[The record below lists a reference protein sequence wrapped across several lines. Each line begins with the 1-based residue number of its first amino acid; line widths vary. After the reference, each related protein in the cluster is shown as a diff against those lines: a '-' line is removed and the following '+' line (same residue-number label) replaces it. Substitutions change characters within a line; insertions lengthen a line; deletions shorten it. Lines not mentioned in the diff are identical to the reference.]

1 MLAARPS
8 DRLVPG
14 GQHRKP
20 GPRTGGGADVT
31 TGSTAPAVLPATCD
45 VVVVGAGL
53 AGLTAG
59 RRLSGAGLDVVLLE
73 ACDGVG
79 GRVRT
84 DVVDGWRLDRGFQ
97 VLNTGYP
104 ALAREVDLAALD
116 LRELTRGALVHRA
129 GRRRRL
135 ADPRRDPL
143 GALATARADLG
154 TVRDRALLAATAA
167 RVSVGSGRALVD
179 ADDQP
184 AIDRLHERGFS
195 DAVVDDFFRPFFAG
209 VFLEDELVTSSRFL
223 DLMLRMFVR
232 GRSTLPSLGMQRLPD
247 QLAARLPAG
256 AVHLRC
262 TVTALEAE
270 GVTTAAGQ
278 VTARAVVCAT
288 DATSAGA
295 LVPGVTPPAWRA
307 VTTVYH
313 AAPTDPLGEP
323 TLLLDADR
331 DSPVVNT
338 VVLTAAAPSYGPG
351 DGRALVSTSL
361 LGAHEGAEAA
371 VRARLAELY
380 RTGTGAW
387 EHLATYVLP
396 QALPAMTAPHPFQR
410 PVLVDGVY
418 VCGDHRDTSS
428 IQGALVSGRRAAQAV
443 LAVL

>member
-1 MLAARPS
+1 MPES
-8 DRLVPG
+8 
-14 GQHRKP
+14 
-20 GPRTGGGADVT
+20 
-31 TGSTAPAVLPATCD
+31 LPAACD

-53 AGLTAG
+53 AGLVAA
-59 RRLSGAGLDVVLLE
+59 RHLAGAGLDVHVLE
-73 ACDGVG
+73 ASDGVG

-116 LRELTRGALVHRA
+116 LRELTRGALVHRD
-129 GRRRRL
+129 GVRRRL
-135 ADPRRDPL
+135 ADPRRDPV

-154 TVRDRALLAATAA
+154 TLRDRALLAATAA
-167 RVSVGSGRALVD
+167 RVATGDGRRLV
-179 ADDQP
+179 ATDDV
-184 AIDRLHERGFS
+184 AARDRLRDRGFS
-195 DAVVDDFFRPFFAG
+195 DQIVDDFFRPFFSG
-209 VFLEDELVTSSRFL
+209 VFLEEDLVTSSRFL

-232 GRSTLPSLGMQRLPD
+232 GRSAVPSLGMQRLPD

-256 AVHLRC
+256 SVHLGSG
-262 TVTALEAE
+262 VTSLDPV
-270 GVTTAAGQ
+270 GVTTPGGRVRAG
-278 VTARAVVCAT
+278 AVVCAT
-288 DATSAGA
+288 DATAA
-295 LVPGVTPPAWRA
+295 ATLVPAVTPPPWRS

-313 AAPTDPLGEP
+313 AAPIDPLGEP
-323 TLLLDADR
+323 TLLIDADR
-331 DSPVVNT
+331 ESPVVNT

-351 DGRALVSTSL
+351 DGRALVSTSV
-361 LGAHEGAEAA
+361 LGAHEDAEAA

-380 RTGTGAW
+380 RAGTGAW

-396 QALPAMTAPHPFQR
+396 HALPAMTAPHPFQR

-443 LAVL
+443 LAGL